1 MENLIRNRIKESIG
15 VKQKV
20 MENCVE
26 IIKEV
31 ADEVISAYKK
41 GNKVILLG
49 NGGSAADA
57 QHIASELVGKF
68 CLDRKSLQAIA
79 LTVNTSILTAV
90 GNDYSFDKIFVRQLE
105 SIGKK
110 GDVVIGITTSGNSKN
125 VIEALKLAKNQGL
138 ITVAFTGMKGG
149 KVKIIAKYC
158 LCVPSN
164 NTPRIQEVHIMIAHI
179 ICEIVERK
187 LFGAR

>member
-1 MENLIRNRIKESIG
+1 MQLIGVS

-26 IIKEV
+26 IIKEI
-31 ADEVISAYKK
+31 AGEIISAYKK
-41 GNKVILLG
+41 GNKLILLG

-68 CLDRKSLQAIA
+68 YLNRKSLEAIA
-79 LTVNTSILTAV
+79 LIVNASILTAV

-110 GDVVIGITTSGNSKN
+110 GDIVIGITTSGNSKN

-138 ITVAFTGMKGG
+138 ITMAFTGVRGG
-149 KVKIIAKYC
+149 KVKAITKYC

-164 NTPRIQEVHIMIAHI
+164 DTPRIQEAHIMIAHI

-187 LFGAR
+187 LFGVR